1 MMSKCGDGFLIDLM
15 KNNKSFNS
23 KMYMSGSI
31 DSLRSLAR

>member
-15 KNNKSFNS
+15 KNNVIQF
-23 KMYMSGSI
+23 KMYMNGSI